1 MHDNAKQGI
10 SASVFYTDR
19 KAIIN
24 VKRGSIMGVLL
35 LQPTTT
41 AQWQSLVKEAESNSN
56 LRLNDELE
64 SYLVFLLG
72 YYNQRPDIANSILAK
87 EFLTGITEKYAR
99 QRECLREV
107 GDKCLL
113 FAGFFPEQAE
123 KKQVKIKYF
132 IELGQTAYIQVASLS
147 KAGSASLYNALSY
160 DFISLME
167 ILHAIRGLSDPKKE
181 LTPLQA
187 FELWT
192 DVKSK
197 RALTILHRT
206 ASFPILV
213 GSPRKH

>member
-1 MHDNAKQGI
+1 MITQ
-10 SASVFYTDR
+10 S
-19 KAIIN
+19 KAFLLACSTLIERQLML
-24 VKRGSIMGVLL
+24 RGFIMGVLL

-41 AQWQSLVKEAESNSN
+41 AQWQSLVKDAESSSN
-56 LRLNDELE
+56 LRLNNELE

-72 YYNQRPDIANSILAK
+72 YYNRRPDIANSVFAK
-87 EFLTGITEKYAR
+87 EFLTGMTEKRAR

-113 FAGFFPEQAE
+113 FSGFFPEQAE
-123 KKQVKIKYF
+123 KRQVKIKYF

-167 ILHAIRGLSDPKKE
+167 ILHAIRGFSDPTNE

-192 DVKSK
+192 DVKSQHALSVLRK
-197 RALTILHRT
+197 RT
-206 ASFPILV
+206 SYPPFK
-213 GSPRKH
+213 GSPLRH